1 MQCARNSHKNV
12 KKRKK
17 KNKPSFRCI
26 IYLMNNLKR
35 VFRDD
40 GILPSLIFNIYLLST
55 RNI

>member
-26 IYLMNNLKR
+26 EYLMNNLKR
-35 VFRDD
+35 EFVDYE
-40 GILPSLIFNIYLLST
+40 ILPLLIFKFYLLST
-55 RNI
+55 RNK

>member
-26 IYLMNNLKR
+26 EYLMNNLKR
-35 VFRDD
+35 EFRDD
-40 GILPSLIFNIYLLST
+40 GILPLLIFNIYLLST